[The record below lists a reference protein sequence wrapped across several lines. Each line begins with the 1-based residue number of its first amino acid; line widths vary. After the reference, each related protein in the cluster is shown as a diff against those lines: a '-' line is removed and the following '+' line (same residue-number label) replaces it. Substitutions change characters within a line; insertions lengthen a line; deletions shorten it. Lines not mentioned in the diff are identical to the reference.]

1 MTHKIKPD
9 DTSPDNANTA
19 SATESPCSANTQT
32 PPQSNNTINK
42 ETNTTAPS
50 TTDEEAIEQ
59 EIQIIRA
66 AAERLG
72 RMLDPELDEDEEA
85 FSIDIGLANA
95 TAYQMGYNPHQL
107 LKWLEYALTRCDID
121 LKEHPISG
129 LLEICEGYFWHE
141 EVVKTMKEVEEIS

>member
-1 MTHKIKPD
+1 MNK
-9 DTSPDNANTA
+9 DTNEPAL
-19 SATESPCSANTQT
+19 
-32 PPQSNNTINK
+32 
-42 ETNTTAPS
+42 S
-50 TTDEEAIEQ
+50 TTNEVEIEK
-59 EIQIIRA
+59 EIQVIRA

-72 RMLDPELDEDEEA
+72 RMLDPELDEDEEE

-141 EVVKTMKEVEEIS
+141 QVVETMKEVEEIS